1 MRASTNPPEQQL
13 EELRRLLLRKERED
27 LAHLRERLADQQ
39 LRAREVGSVL
49 PQAVKMSRAH
59 GEELT
64 RALQPAVE
72 SSVRESINTNPKIFV
87 DALHPILG
95 PMVRRSIAESLRRLL
110 QSLNQTLAHTFSW
123 QGLKWRF
130 EAWRTGKSF
139 AEVVMLRS
147 LVYRVEQ
154 LFLIHRE
161 TSLSLL
167 HISSDPTATQDSDM
181 VASMLS
187 AIQDFAHDSF
197 KTGEDSALEE
207 FRIGELQV
215 WIAPGRHAYLAA
227 VIRGTPPRELR
238 TTLEET
244 IESVHIME
252 GTALAKFSGDAAP
265 FESLRP
271 ELEACL
277 RSQYEKRKA
286 ETGPKTHAWLLL
298 VLLATFIL
306 FVLSF
311 AVRSHLRWR
320 GFVHRLNAEPG
331 IVVTSAEKHLLGAS
345 RVTGLRD
352 PLAAD
357 PATIAKESDLNP
369 SHIDFNWKDYLAL
382 DAVSVQRRFA
392 QRFGMPKGPQF
403 SVDRGGVV
411 NISGQAPFEWIER
424 VRREAKQIP
433 GVASVEERDLKITY
447 DPALTLQRFTSAF
460 PLPNTVKAV
469 VANGTLTLAGSAPY
483 EWIAPMREGAT
494 KIPGINAISGDDLV
508 VEFDPKLV
516 LQRFQDRFGLPDTVN
531 ATVQSGRMTLAGEAP
546 HAWLDR
552 VRRGATE
559 VPGIRALDD
568 LKVEDTDQR
577 TFQQSKSVIESAYVY
592 FLTNKDNFATE
603 GFAALSRLP
612 DEIRRCFTAAQRMG
626 VNTSLEIRG
635 YADAIGAEG
644 ANVDLSRRRA
654 EAVRNFLISCG
665 LDGGMMKSL
674 GLGAP
679 PPPKPGEKPLAEQS
693 DRRVAL
699 RIVIQP

>member
-1 MRASTNPPEQQL
+1 
-13 EELRRLLLRKERED
+13 
-27 LAHLRERLADQQ
+27 
-39 LRAREVGSVL
+39 
-49 PQAVKMSRAH
+49 
-59 GEELT
+59 
-64 RALQPAVE
+64 
-72 SSVRESINTNPKIFV
+72 
-87 DALHPILG
+87 
-95 PMVRRSIAESLRRLL
+95 
-110 QSLNQTLAHTFSW
+110 
-123 QGLKWRF
+123 
-130 EAWRTGKSF
+130 
-139 AEVVMLRS
+139 
-147 LVYRVEQ
+147 
-154 LFLIHRE
+154 
-161 TSLSLL
+161 
-167 HISSDPTATQDSDM
+167 
-181 VASMLS
+181 
-187 AIQDFAHDSF
+187 
-197 KTGEDSALEE
+197 
-207 FRIGELQV
+207 
-215 WIAPGRHAYLAA
+215 
-227 VIRGTPPRELR
+227 
-238 TTLEET
+238 
-244 IESVHIME
+244 
-252 GTALAKFSGDAAP
+252 
-265 FESLRP
+265 
-271 ELEACL
+271 
-277 RSQYEKRKA
+277 
-286 ETGPKTHAWLLL
+286 
-298 VLLATFIL
+298 
-306 FVLSF
+306 
-311 AVRSHLRWR
+311 
-320 GFVHRLNAEPG
+320 
-331 IVVTSAEKHLLGAS
+331 
-345 RVTGLRD
+345 
-352 PLAAD
+352 
-357 PATIAKESDLNP
+357 
-369 SHIDFNWKDYLAL
+369 
-382 DAVSVQRRFA
+382 
-392 QRFGMPKGPQF
+392 
-403 SVDRGGVV
+403 GGVV

-424 VRREAKQIP
+424 VRREARQIP

-447 DPALTLQRFTSAF
+447 DPALTLQHFTSAF